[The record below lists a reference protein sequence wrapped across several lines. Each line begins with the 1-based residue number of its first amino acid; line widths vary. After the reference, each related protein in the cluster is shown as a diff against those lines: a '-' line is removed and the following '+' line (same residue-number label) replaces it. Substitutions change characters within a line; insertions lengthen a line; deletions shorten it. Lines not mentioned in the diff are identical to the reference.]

1 MKYFLSID
9 AGTSVIKSVIFNSN
23 FKQIA
28 IHSINNP
35 VQSYVADSKPAQAQ
49 QDPTAGPAP
58 LPDELVGPQQD
69 PPAFDFLNSWNPRAW
84 NNPNP

>member
-1 MKYFLSID
+1 LKYFLSID

-35 VQSYVADSKPAQAQ
+35 VLTDKYGKS
-49 QDPTAGPAP
+49 
-58 LPDELVGPQQD
+58 ELK
-69 PPAFDFLNSWNPRAW
+69 
-84 NNPNP
+84 